1 MIEKN
6 RATMQNQFDQ
16 WYQNLHARNGVIG
29 SSHASAYSGSGG
41 SIVGGVADTST
52 IASTQVGGGSR
63 DGTGTGGNSS
73 SSLNQ
78 SLGSYSMQTEGAEYH
93 RTAAQ
98 SSQRRPSSR
107 GGMEYKPSTDA
118 EAKNYSG
125 NNGTASSGS
134 MSAQEYARRLP
145 PTGSSTI
152 TSNAVADSKEDD
164 VNEDILAFY
173 QAKEEMLKLRNASNP
188 PRDR

>member
-29 SSHASAYSGSGG
+29 SSHASAYGGGSGG
-41 SIVGGVADTST
+41 AADTST
-52 IASTQVGGGSR
+52 IASTQVGGSGR

-125 NNGTASSGS
+125 SNNSSSGG

-145 PTGSSTI
+145 PTGSSTV
-152 TSNAVADSKEDD
+152 TTNAVADSKEDD

>member
-52 IASTQVGGGSR
+52 IASTQVGGSGR

-98 SSQRRPSSR
+98 SSQRRLSSR

-125 NNGTASSGS
+125 SNNSSSGG

-145 PTGSSTI
+145 PTGSSTV
-152 TSNAVADSKEDD
+152 TTNAVADSKEDD